1 MRPFTYLRVLDVAM
15 AVDAIATH
23 PRAKFLGGGTN
34 LVDLMREN
42 IERPDMVVDISR
54 LPLIDVDE
62 LPNGGVRIGA
72 LVRNSHLAAHPLIRT
87 RYPVLSQALLTG
99 ASGQLRNM
107 ATVGG
112 NLLQRTR
119 CPYFY
124 DTTARCN
131 KREPGAG
138 CDALEGFNRSTAVLG
153 TSDNCIATH
162 PSDMC
167 VALAAL
173 DALIE
178 VQSVRG
184 VRRIPF
190 TEFHQ
195 LPRDTPQ
202 LETQLAEDELI
213 TAVELPPLP
222 VAANSRYR
230 KVRDRASYAF
240 ALVSV
245 AAALDVDHDTV
256 KDVRIALGGVGVKP
270 WRAYETERLLSGAPA
285 NDESFRRAAD
295 AELAQAVG
303 RSGNHF
309 KIELARRTVVAT
321 LRQLRDTG
329 GAA

>member
-1 MRPFTYLRVLDVAM
+1 M
-15 AVDAIATH
+15 AATCSS
-23 PRAKFLGGGTN
+23 
-34 LVDLMREN
+34 V
-42 IERPDMVVDISR
+42 
-54 LPLIDVDE
+54 
-62 LPNGGVRIGA
+62 
-72 LVRNSHLAAHPLIRT
+72 
-87 RYPVLSQALLTG
+87 
-99 ASGQLRNM
+99 
-107 ATVGG
+107 
-112 NLLQRTR
+112 TR

-184 VRRIPF
+184 VRRIPL

-195 LPRDTPQ
+195 LPRDTPH

-270 WRAYETERLLSGAPA
+270 WRANETERLLSGAPA
-285 NDESFRRAAD
+285 NDASFRRAAD

>member
-1 MRPFTYLRVLDVAM
+1 MRPFTYLRVLDVAT

-23 PRAKFLGGGTN
+23 PRARFLGGGTN

-184 VRRIPF
+184 VRRIPL
-190 TEFHQ
+190 TEFHR
-195 LPRDTPQ
+195 LPKDTPH